1 MPFSIMIPLS
11 KIFINKPL
19 NNRIGI
25 IKKVWNARLASHAGV
40 FTLGKGVPA
49 VVGIVSSEK
58 VIESIAHTI

>member
-1 MPFSIMIPLS
+1 MPFSVMIPLS

-40 FTLGKGVPA
+40 FTVGKGVPLA
-49 VVGIVSSEK
+49 MTISADPH
-58 VIESIAHTI
+58 VIDTIINTI